1 MKTELSQIPFK
12 KGNIFSFSGRV
23 FLLLLLASV
32 LLTFGLGKYF
42 TDTTEN
48 RMMANIRVLAM
59 SQAKMIASLDGIV
72 SSVKDKDIPKLKI
85 IADKL
90 NQDSSY
96 DYVVIGDE
104 HSIRL
109 YHPNS
114 ENRLPDAME

>member
-90 NQDSSY
+90 NQD
-96 DYVVIGDE
+96 
-104 HSIRL
+104 
-109 YHPNS
+109 
-114 ENRLPDAME
+114 